1 MEIDAPPPDL
11 VAPTSAPRE
20 WVSATL
26 PALQAEL
33 AKPGLPWVLV
43 AFEFTGALSTQLVAS
58 GRYRVLTCDRRV
70 SQGCCDA
77 YRGDVEDVVDLIHW
91 EAIFCVGPDCYQ
103 HHCRDDYLAAKIGD
117 GRAFWAGAKVVW
129 CICLP
134 RATMVLVEQ
143 PDTLVHTMLDYA
155 QLPGV
160 AVHHLRSSLFGDA
173 PDKYLRL
180 TTVNMELDLPA
191 VGQAVPRVS
200 EARSQYDFADPD
212 ERDRARSSWLPFRG
226 VCAALSQAAPRVRP
240 APERTA
246 YATAVELFAAAWHAK
261 GHPVPRDYQN
271 SDARPTGAERRE
283 YQKTRVASQSAA
295 AVGVP
300 ISYGF
305 T

>member
-1 MEIDAPPPDL
+1 MAATAAAPYGVSGSSLDPSGGGEKESLAVATYDDSEGEVQVMEIDAPLLDL

-43 AFEFTGALSTQLVAS
+43 AFEFTGALSTQLAAS

-77 YRGDVEDVVDLIHW
+77 YRGDVEDVADLIHW

-117 GRAFWAGAKVVW
+117 GRAFWAGAKVLW

-180 TTVNMELDLPA
+180 TTVNMELDLPT
-191 VGQAVPRVS
+191 VGQAVPPS
-200 EARSQYDFADPD
+200 P
-212 ERDRARSSWLPFRG
+212 W
-226 VCAALSQAAPRVRP
+226 P
-240 APERTA
+240 APLPHRCA
-246 YATAVELFAAAWHAK
+246 HFGL
-261 GHPVPRDYQN
+261 P
-271 SDARPTGAERRE
+271 
-283 YQKTRVASQSAA
+283 
-295 AVGVP
+295 
-300 ISYGF
+300 
-305 T
+305 